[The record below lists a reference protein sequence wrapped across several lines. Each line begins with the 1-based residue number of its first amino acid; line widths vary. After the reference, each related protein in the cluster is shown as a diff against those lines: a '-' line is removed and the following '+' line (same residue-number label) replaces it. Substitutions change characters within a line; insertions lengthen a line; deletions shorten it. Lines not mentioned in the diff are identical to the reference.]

1 MTSKQLRAALKKLG
15 MKHDQ
20 YASLI
25 GLSPRTLRHY
35 LNPAMTGVTNIPAA
49 ILTTLLMQQKI
60 TVNDIRKTRQSHS
73 PSSKAEQLDFYRRIG
88 SGPVTIVDRRLR

>member
-35 LNPAMTGVTNIPAA
+35 LNPAMTGVTNVPAA
-49 ILTTLLMQQKI
+49 ILTTLLVQQKI
-60 TVNDIRKTRQSHS
+60 TPDDIERIRTR
-73 PSSKAEQLDFYRRIG
+73 
-88 SGPVTIVDRRLR
+88 

>member
-15 MKHDQ
+15 MKHNQ

-35 LNPAMTGVTNIPAA
+35 LNPAMPGVTNVPAA
-49 ILTTLLMQQKI
+49 ILTRLLAKGKI
-60 TVNDIRKTRQSHS
+60 TVDDVRNS
-73 PSSKAEQLDFYRRIG
+73 
-88 SGPVTIVDRRLR
+88 